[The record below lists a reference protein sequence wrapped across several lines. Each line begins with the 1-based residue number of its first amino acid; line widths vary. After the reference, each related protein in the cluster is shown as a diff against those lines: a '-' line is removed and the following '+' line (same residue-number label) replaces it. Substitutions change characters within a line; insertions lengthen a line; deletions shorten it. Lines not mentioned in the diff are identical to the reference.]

1 MQTQLST
8 VNYDTKKP
16 LQTTKVDYNEL
27 FSYYLKK
34 MQWQEE
40 QSIQQCMDDLL
51 SELIP
56 FLGGISATLY
66 LAYPE
71 TKTLA
76 YLAGY
81 GVDAQGANKEIIY
94 GQELVGQVA
103 KTKKSIYQHYEND
116 ARLFSATVKVSIKGV
131 LVIPILANQEL
142 TGVMEIVLAKPVTE
156 QKFKFLQQLGQHIG
170 SNLKIRRQEQALRV
184 KNIELEQKNANITSS
199 IKYACTIQQAI
210 LPTKAFLDET
220 LGDHFLIY
228 QPKDLVSGDFYWVSD
243 VTKNVKD
250 KKQLNKRLVVAVMDC
265 TGHGVPGSMMSMVGN
280 TLLNQIVKEQH
291 KHNPAKIL
299 IELHYKIQEALR
311 QEESENHDGMDGGI
325 CVLDFLKNGDVKMT
339 YAGAKRSLAIAKPQ
353 LQAVEVIKGDRT
365 SLGGLH
371 HPDQI
376 GIKNQ
381 TVMLQKGDMLY
392 LTTDGF
398 EDACCPLRKKYKFKR
413 LMQDIQE
420 IMHEPLTKQREIL
433 LQNLQNHKQGV
444 PQRDDITLLGLKL

>member
-16 LQTTKVDYNEL
+16 LQTTKIDYNQL

-56 FLGGISATLY
+56 FLGGVRATLY

-71 TKTLA
+71 TKTLD

-81 GVDAQGANKEIIY
+81 GVDVQGISKEIIY

-116 ARLFSATVKVSIKGV
+116 AGLFAATVKISIKGI
-131 LVIPILANQEL
+131 LVVPILANQEL
-142 TGVMEIVLAKPVTE
+142 TGVLEVILTKPVSE
-156 QKFKFLQQLGQHIG
+156 PKFNFLQQLAQHIG

-210 LPTKAFLDET
+210 LPTKAFLTQT
-220 LGDHFLIY
+220 LLDHFLIY
-228 QPKDLVSGDFYWVSD
+228 KPKDLVSGDFYWVSD
-243 VTKNVKD
+243 VTENVKHT
-250 KKQLNKRLVVAVMDC
+250 KQLNKRLVVAVMDC

-291 KHNPAKIL
+291 NHDPANIL
-299 IELHYKIQEALR
+299 IELHHKVQEVLR
-311 QEESENHDGMDGGI
+311 QDESENNDGMDGGL
-325 CVLDFLKNGDVKMT
+325 CVLDFFKSGEIQVT
-339 YAGAKRSLAIAKPQ
+339 YAGAKRCLAIAKPK
-353 LQAVEVIKGDRT
+353 LRAVEIVKGDRT

-371 HPDQI
+371 NPDQI

-381 TVMLQKGDMLY
+381 TLRLNKGDMLY

-398 EDACCPLRKKYKFKR
+398 EDACCPLRKKYKFRK
-413 LMQDIQE
+413 LIQDIQE
-420 IMHEPLTKQREIL
+420 IMLEPLATQKEIL
-433 LQNLQNHKQGV
+433 LQRLQEHKQGV
-444 PQRDDITLLGLKL
+444 PQRDDITMFALKL